1 MCCVSL
7 CVYVWC
13 GVVWCGVV
21 CVCVCV
27 CVCDIRSVYQ
37 HEKCVMCQTSVT
49 LLQDPSDTKVSRL
62 DMCRYII
69 SLSKTTHQKWR
80 DHPFSQRNKTRK
92 GAMGVEV
99 GGDG

>member
-1 MCCVSL
+1 M
-7 CVYVWC
+7 
-13 GVVWCGVV
+13 CGVV
-21 CVCVCV
+21 CVYVCVYVCMCVCVRARARV

-37 HEKCVMCQTSVT
+37 HEKRVMCQTSVT

-62 DMCRYII
+62 DMCRSII
-69 SLSKTTHQKWR
+69 SLSKTTHQKWG